1 MNTEKIS
8 REYNKNDNKKTEV
21 VNIRISKKQ
30 KKQINDIRAKLG
42 LNQSEILRLAIEN
55 IVSQNQENNR

>member
-1 MNTEKIS
+1 MNKEKLV

-30 KKQINDIRAKLG
+30 KKQIHDVGIKLN
-42 LNQSEILRLAIEN
+42 LTQSELLRLAIEN
-55 IVSQNQENNR
+55 MINQHSN